1 MPREYPIKKTRDI
14 GIIAHIDA
22 GKTTFSERVLFYTG
36 VSHKI
41 GEVHEGAAIMDW
53 MEQERERG
61 ITITSAATTCF
72 WTPSFLEHNKE
83 NEYRINIIDT
93 PGHVDFTIEVERS
106 LRVLDGGVVVFD
118 GVAGVEA
125 QSETVWHQA
134 DKYKVPRVCFI
145 NKLDRLGASFE
156 RSFASILDRLTP
168 NAVAMQ
174 IPIGLEQKHEGI
186 IDLLIRKSYYFEG
199 ENGEKI
205 IIKDI
210 PEEYKK
216 EAEGKRHELM
226 EKIIETDVVLM
237 EKYLEGNEPSIDEL
251 KIALRNA
258 TISYKLVPVLCGS
271 ALKNKGIQLVLD
283 AVCDYLPSPSDLPAV
298 KGINPKTEKE
308 ETRDSSDEL
317 PFAALAFKVATD
329 PYVGQLTYFRVY
341 SGALKKGS
349 YLLNAKNNKRERIG
363 RILRMHANKREEI
376 DEIFSGDI
384 GAAVGLVS
392 TTTGD
397 TLCDQD
403 HPIIL
408 ESIEFPDPVIDIRIE
423 PKTKADQ
430 EKMGIALKKLME
442 EDPSFRVKTDEETLE
457 TILSGMGE
465 LHLEIIVDRMFREFK
480 VEANVGRPQV
490 AYKETIK
497 GKSEAEGKYVR
508 QTGGRGQYG
517 HVWIKMEPL
526 ERGKQFEF
534 VNSIKGGT
542 IPQEYIPAIEKGTKE
557 AMDRGVLAGYPLID
571 AKVTLFDGSFHEV
584 DSSEIAFKIAASIA
598 LQEAS
603 KKAGLVLLE
612 PVMRTQVTL
621 PPQFLGDVTGDLNS
635 RRAKITHMDDRG
647 MMKVIDAMVP
657 LAEMFGYATNLRSL
671 TDGRAIYTMEF
682 EHYAQVPE
690 NIMQKVIAQKKGN

>member
-1 MPREYPIKKTRDI
+1 MPREYPIKRTRDI

-72 WTPSFLEHNKE
+72 WTPSYLEPKKE

-156 RSFASILDRLTP
+156 RSFASIIDRLTP

-186 IDLLIRKSYYFEG
+186 IDLLIRKAYYFEG
-199 ENGEKI
+199 ENGEKVI
-205 IIKDI
+205 MKDI

-216 EAEGKRHELM
+216 EVEEKRHTLI
-226 EKIIETDVVLM
+226 EKIVETDVILM
-237 EKYLEGNEPSIDEL
+237 EKYLEGDEPSVDEL

-298 KGINPKTEKE
+298 QGINPKTGKE
-308 ETRDSSDEL
+308 ETRESSDEL

-341 SGALKKGS
+341 SGTLKKGS

-442 EDPSFRVKTDEETLE
+442 EDPSFRVKTDEETAE

-497 GKSEAEGKYVR
+497 GSSEAEGKYVR

-534 VNSIKGGT
+534 VNAIRGGT
-542 IPQEYIPAIEKGTKE
+542 IPQEYIPAIQKGTKE

-671 TDGRAIYTMEF
+671 TEGRAIYTMEF
-682 EHYAQVPE
+682 DHYAQTPE